1 MALNPAIVIGG
12 IALVGWVASMIG
24 QKPAEAAPVE
34 FPPAGPDIPT
44 IPGLEPPLDGPVI
57 PFPQPPAPGQLPV
70 VGGPALSV
78 DSDSIQIS
86 VQ

>member
-1 MALNPAIVIGG
+1 MALNPAIIIGG

-34 FPPAGPDIPT
+34 FPPAGPDVPT
-44 IPGLEPPLDGPVI
+44 IPAPEPPMDGPVI
-57 PFPQPPAPGQLPV
+57 PLPQPPAPGQLPV
-70 VGGPALSV
+70 VGGPVLSV
-78 DSDSIQIS
+78 DSDNIQIS

>member
-44 IPGLEPPLDGPVI
+44 IPAPEPPLDGPVI
-57 PFPQPPAPGQLPV
+57 PLPQPPAPGQLPV
-70 VGGPALSV
+70 AGGPVLSV

>member
-24 QKPAEAAPVE
+24 QKPAEAAPVG
-34 FPPAGPDIPT
+34 AGPDVPT
-44 IPGLEPPLDGPVI
+44 VPVPEPPLDGPVI
-57 PFPQPPAPGQLPV
+57 PLPQPPAPGQLPV
-70 VGGPALSV
+70 VGGPVLSV
-78 DSDSIQIS
+78 DSDNIQIS